1 MNTNEAERKVW
12 NKCGGWMGWAGSQK
26 EVDSLTKERN
36 EIIEILQQGEIYR
49 QMIQKMRWNKYGA
62 YVSLPDKSF
71 EDLSGF
77 VIDVEKEITGE

>member
-26 EVDSLTKERN
+26 EVDSLIKERN
-36 EIIEILQQGEIYR
+36 EVIEILEQGKVYR
-49 QMIQKMRWNKYGA
+49 QMIDKMRWNKYGA
-62 YVSLPDKSF
+62 YVSLPNNNF

-77 VIDVEKEITGE
+77 VIDVEKEVTGE